1 MIVFNCEI
9 GVAGF
14 FEMPPKAKPPI
25 IDADLFY
32 GVVGDCLT
40 DFFKN
45 HTTQCSCEQVILNLN
60 DELNNCKSLIVA
72 QTALINQLYN
82 AVIDLKFDL
91 HKSQGPFQQA
101 SPSFKSAREKRRS
114 DMEVKTNTLSDSSL
128 ATDIAVYNN
137 TNNLTAVRRQSFV
150 NISQPSDTEKL
161 QNANSPNLEI
171 CRPKEAGKNADITRQ
186 LQSTS
191 IDASM
196 ITTNLPKSYALAA
209 SSSDFVATNQQ
220 KTSNSSNQ
228 HKTTVPSSITDVR
241 SSKRFVSK
249 NSSTLTGAK
258 AKLVPLQKFCWTYV
272 SNLSA
277 DQKVDDILAV
287 LKELDQD
294 ASFEVEKP
302 ANLNRKPTS
311 SAFIVKAPVH
321 LLPTIRDPDFWPANT
336 YVNKYYF
343 PKKTTENFQ
352 QVAVEPTTT

>member
-1 MIVFNCEI
+1 MSEAANV
-9 GVAGF
+9 
-14 FEMPPKAKPPI
+14 
-25 IDADLFY
+25 LF
-32 GVVGDCLT
+32 
-40 DFFKN
+40 
-45 HTTQCSCEQVILNLN
+45 Q
-60 DELNNCKSLIVA
+60 
-72 QTALINQLYN
+72 
-82 AVIDLKFDL
+82 
-91 HKSQGPFQQA
+91 
-101 SPSFKSAREKRRS
+101 
-114 DMEVKTNTLSDSSL
+114 
-128 ATDIAVYNN
+128 
-137 TNNLTAVRRQSFV
+137 
-150 NISQPSDTEKL
+150 
-161 QNANSPNLEI
+161 
-171 CRPKEAGKNADITRQ
+171 
-186 LQSTS
+186 
-191 IDASM
+191 
-196 ITTNLPKSYALAA
+196 
-209 SSSDFVATNQQ
+209 
-220 KTSNSSNQ
+220 
-228 HKTTVPSSITDVR
+228 
-241 SSKRFVSK
+241 K

>member
-1 MIVFNCEI
+1 V
-9 GVAGF
+9 
-14 FEMPPKAKPPI
+14 
-25 IDADLFY
+25 
-32 GVVGDCLT
+32 
-40 DFFKN
+40 
-45 HTTQCSCEQVILNLN
+45 
-60 DELNNCKSLIVA
+60 
-72 QTALINQLYN
+72 
-82 AVIDLKFDL
+82 
-91 HKSQGPFQQA
+91 
-101 SPSFKSAREKRRS
+101 
-114 DMEVKTNTLSDSSL
+114 
-128 ATDIAVYNN
+128 
-137 TNNLTAVRRQSFV
+137 
-150 NISQPSDTEKL
+150 
-161 QNANSPNLEI
+161 
-171 CRPKEAGKNADITRQ
+171 
-186 LQSTS
+186 
-191 IDASM
+191 

-220 KTSNSSNQ
+220 KTLNSSNQ
-228 HKTTVPSSITDVR
+228 HKTTIPSSITDVR

-336 YVNKYYF
+336 YVNKYYSWT
-343 PKKTTENFQ
+343 KKPGHLKKFDFFKFTLKYKGDTHFFQ
-352 QVAVEPTTT
+352 FSNQFYTCRLL